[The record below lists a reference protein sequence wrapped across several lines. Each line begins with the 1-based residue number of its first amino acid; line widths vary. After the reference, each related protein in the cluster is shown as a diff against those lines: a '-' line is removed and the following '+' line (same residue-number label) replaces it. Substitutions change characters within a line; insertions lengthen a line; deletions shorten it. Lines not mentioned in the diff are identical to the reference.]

1 MKQSQILCAWILM
14 LFLPW
19 VSLGQGSGSISGRI
33 VDKSNQPIV
42 GANVTVK
49 GSSTGSA
56 TDLNGNYRIGNL
68 RPGNVTLDVS
78 YLGYKTQSISLTVR
92 SSGVTTANFTLTEDA
107 QLLQEAVIVGYGTT
121 QTRDLTGAVTAI
133 PSKVFQQGNFS
144 TPEQLVIGKTPGVRI
159 TNNSGLPGGGS
170 VIRIRGGSSL
180 NASND
185 PLIVIDGVPVD
196 NGGIAGAANPL
207 ALLNPE
213 DIETFTVLKDAS
225 AAAIYGS
232 RAANGV
238 ILITTKK
245 GAASDR
251 VRVELTTNSSAK
263 QITRTVN
270 VLDTAQL
277 KQLIRERGTNAQ
289 KSLLNQPSANNATDW
304 QSEIYQLALIND
316 INLTLSGGIKDL
328 PYRLGF
334 ERYDEQ
340 GNLRTGKLE
349 RTGLNLNLSPKI
361 GPYLK
366 VDLNTKYYNLQ
377 NRFADGGAIGSAV
390 FFDPTRPVRIDTS
403 AYMGYYEWSDLTR
416 PKLLAARNPVS
427 LLNNKF
433 DESNVNRFIGNA
445 LFDFAIPNF
454 NNLHL
459 FLNIGA
465 DYAKGAGT
473 VIIDSN
479 AAAAFINPG
488 LGKSKGG
495 GVNNQYENT
504 RTNQLIDA
512 YFNYK

>member
-1 MKQSQILCAWILM
+1 MQGIYGLITS
-14 LFLPW
+14 FLPAFQTKI
-19 VSLGQGSGSISGRI
+19 SLNQTMKHTNLTGFGQAFLLNLLLWIPLLSAGQGSGTIAGRI
-33 VDKSNQPIV
+33 VDKGNQPII

-49 GSSTGSA
+49 GSTTGSA
-56 TDLNGNYRIGNL
+56 TDLNGNYSIGSL
-68 RPGNVTLDVS
+68 KPGNITLDVS
-78 YLGYKTQSISLTVR
+78 YLGYKTQSISVTVR

-207 ALLNPE
+207 ALINPE

-277 KQLIRERGTNAQ
+277 KQLGLLGLRDGPLTLPQLTRDLPHAPGRHQHQAQAHLGHGTAVDAGHVAHRHPLLSGSGQVDRVDAHANFLHQAQCRVGLDARGRDRLQHMPQHMGARPMLGKGLVIAFGTTHHLPIAGH
-289 KSLLNQPSANNATDW
+289 LGFQPSHQFRTGIEMEQNLHRIKPWPTRETNGSAGRPGSDRG
-304 QSEIYQLALIND
+304 LALCA
-316 INLTLSGGIKDL
+316 S
-328 PYRLGF
+328 
-334 ERYDEQ
+334 
-340 GNLRTGKLE
+340 LR
-349 RTGLNLNLSPKI
+349 SIWPCA
-361 GPYLK
+361 
-366 VDLNTKYYNLQ
+366 Q
-377 NRFADGGAIGSAV
+377 SA
-390 FFDPTRPVRIDTS
+390 
-403 AYMGYYEWSDLTR
+403 
-416 PKLLAARNPVS
+416 
-427 LLNNKF
+427 
-433 DESNVNRFIGNA
+433 
-445 LFDFAIPNF
+445 
-454 NNLHL
+454 
-459 FLNIGA
+459 
-465 DYAKGAGT
+465 
-473 VIIDSN
+473 
-479 AAAAFINPG
+479 
-488 LGKSKGG
+488 KSCPP
-495 GVNNQYENT
+495 
-504 RTNQLIDA
+504 
-512 YFNYK
+512 